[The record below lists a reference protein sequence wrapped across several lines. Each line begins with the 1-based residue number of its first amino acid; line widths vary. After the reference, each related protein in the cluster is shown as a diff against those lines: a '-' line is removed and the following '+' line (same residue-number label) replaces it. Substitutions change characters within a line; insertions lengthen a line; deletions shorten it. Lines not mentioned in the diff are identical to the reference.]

1 MLKPKVLAKINDQIN
16 KELAAAYLY
25 YSMSAYFE
33 SISLKGFANWM
44 RIQAQE
50 ELTHSHRLHLY
61 VINRGARPTFAAAP
75 APKHDWKSPLDAMTD
90 AYKHE
95 CKVSEMINEC
105 VGVAIQEGD
114 HMTNTMLQWFVNEQ
128 VEEEATADDVVQK
141 LKLIGDNSGA
151 LFMLDNE
158 LAGRRLA
165 QAGGAQ

>member
-1 MLKPKVLAKINDQIN
+1 MLKEKVLDKINDQLN
-16 KELAAAYLY
+16 KELAAAHLY
-25 YSMSAYFE
+25 YSMAGYFE

-44 RIQAQE
+44 IIQAQE
-50 ELTHSHRLHLY
+50 ELTHSHRLFMYIIH
-61 VINRGARPTFAAAP
+61 RGARPVLTAAD
-75 APKHDWKSPLDAMTD
+75 APKHDWKTPLDAMKD

-105 VGVAIQEGD
+105 VGMAIKEGD

-128 VEEEATADDVVQK
+128 VEEEAAADDVVQK

-158 LAGRRLA
+158 LAGRTLA
-165 QAGGAQ
+165 AEDGAE